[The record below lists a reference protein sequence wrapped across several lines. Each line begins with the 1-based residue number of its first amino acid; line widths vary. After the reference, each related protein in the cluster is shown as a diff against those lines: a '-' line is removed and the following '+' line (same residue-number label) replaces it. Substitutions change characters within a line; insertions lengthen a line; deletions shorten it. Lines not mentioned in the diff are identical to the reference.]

1 MLWISSSNVKCSANE
16 VSDYCVCLLLFFSF
30 SSALTLPKYGLPVI
44 DKLECILST
53 NGFGNFGEHFNRE
66 ISQPKKRFIA
76 R

>member
-1 MLWISSSNVKCSANE
+1 MFWISLSTIKCSANE

-30 SSALTLPKYGLPVI
+30 SSALTLPECGLPVI
-44 DKLECILST
+44 DKLECILSI

>member
-1 MLWISSSNVKCSANE
+1 MFWISLSTIKCSANE

-30 SSALTLPKYGLPVI
+30 CSAQTLSEYGLPVI

-53 NGFGNFGEHFNRE
+53 NGFGNFGEYFKSE